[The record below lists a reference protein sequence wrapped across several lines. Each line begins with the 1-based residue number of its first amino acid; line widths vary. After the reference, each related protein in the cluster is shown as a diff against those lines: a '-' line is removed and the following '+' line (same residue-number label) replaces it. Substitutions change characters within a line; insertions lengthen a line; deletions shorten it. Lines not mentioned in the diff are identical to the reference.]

1 MNTKTNKKD
10 SSWIN
15 NKNATKNPKV
25 FNATIYRDE
34 CGELHMVG
42 GQTLVLNQ
50 QSNEWEKVNTRALA
64 QLVNKQGVKFR

>member
-1 MNTKTNKKD
+1 MTNKKD

-25 FNATIYRDE
+25 FNATIYSDE

-50 QSNEWEKVNTRALA
+50 QSNDWEKVNTRALA